1 MVFIQADGRVLTLCF
16 APEFEKFPAFSLL
29 AGNLAG
35 KVFAEDSAHL
45 RTQALDSIH
54 IL

>member
-1 MVFIQADGRVLTLCF
+1 MVFIQPDGRILALCF

-35 KVFAEDSAHL
+35 KVFAGDSAHL
-45 RTQALDSIH
+45 TAQALDSIN